1 MRNGLVNTG
10 AQRKLEGPL
19 LSKGRQMCGLPI

>member
-10 AQRKLEGPL
+10 AQRELEGPL
-19 LSKGRQMCGLPI
+19 LSMGRQTCALSI